1 MNAIV
6 RPDEEMLLKLIRSA
20 IKQQNA
26 SYLRK
31 IDQTIKMRGAEKI
44 LLDLLVE
51 EYEQYHIL
59 LEKDNMND
67 LAAELVYRA
76 NRNGGRDNI
85 TVITLEITKEEIDE

>member
-67 LAAELVYRA
+67 ELKG
-76 NRNGGRDNI
+76 RND
-85 TVITLEITKEEIDE
+85 

>member
-67 LAAELVYRA
+67 ELTG
-76 NRNGGRDNI
+76 RND
-85 TVITLEITKEEIDE
+85 

>member
-44 LLDLLVE
+44 LLGLLVE

-67 LAAELVYRA
+67 ELKG
-76 NRNGGRDNI
+76 RND
-85 TVITLEITKEEIDE
+85 